1 VISTIAL
8 SPVLDGGNH
17 LRMLGGVI
25 WRLWP
30 VVCPATTLRIF
41 LLMNYIWQIKLEAMK
56 GIIGHKR
63 PLRWQRVKS
72 YWQVIRSGLRPA
84 GY

>member
-1 VISTIAL
+1 
-8 SPVLDGGNH
+8 
-17 LRMLGGVI
+17 
-25 WRLWP
+25 
-30 VVCPATTLRIF
+30 
-41 LLMNYIWQIKLEAMK
+41 MK